1 MWWGGGHLS
10 LCHGSP
16 IVFPTHK
23 PLWEMRIA
31 WVDGSFHMTLWSQVS
46 LALLFSCSLLHKNCF
61 YWCLWSY
68 SIIIHFCIYINIYMF
83 TRCYCPRQLT
93 NEECGHISN
102 SFYGELLQNCFEKHK
117 SVFYLESGN
126 VYIYLWS
133 ILKVFLKLNFQLA
146 CYGKCLW
153 CMWAEPEYFVY
164 EKLQI
169 TVTW

>member
-16 IVFPTHK
+16 IVFPTQK

-46 LALLFSCSLLHKNCF
+46 LAMLFSCSLLHKNWF

-93 NEECGHISN
+93 NKECSHIRS
-102 SFYGELLQNCFEKHK
+102 
-117 SVFYLESGN
+117 LESDN

-133 ILKVFLKLNFQLA
+133 ILKVFFKINFHLVWKMSYSGPSQNILSMKN
-146 CYGKCLW
+146 YR
-153 CMWAEPEYFVY
+153 
-164 EKLQI
+164 
-169 TVTW
+169 